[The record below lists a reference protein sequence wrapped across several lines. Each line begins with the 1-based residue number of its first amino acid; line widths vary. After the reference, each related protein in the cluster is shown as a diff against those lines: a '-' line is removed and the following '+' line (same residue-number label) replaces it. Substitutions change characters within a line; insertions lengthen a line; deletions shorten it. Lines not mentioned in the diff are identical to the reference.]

1 MPRPDQPLRV
11 AYLVYR
17 GNPHC
22 GGQGVYTR
30 ELARELTALGHTVEV
45 FSGQPYPDL
54 VDSEQ
59 LTRVPSL
66 DLYRPENP
74 FRVPWP
80 WEFKTRIDIAEF
92 AIMCAAGFP
101 EPYTFSMRVR
111 RLLRDRRAD
120 FDVVHD
126 NQCLGSGVAKMARR
140 RVADARDAAPSRS
153 PSIATSTSRT
163 RRSAWKRFTLHRWYG
178 FIEMQTRGRPPS
190 PAASSP
196 SPSRRGATS
205 SPRWVSTRIGSMSSR
220 SASTRPCS
228 VPAPTCAESPVA
240 S

>member
-54 VDSEQ
+54 VDAEQ

-80 WEFKTRIDIAEF
+80 WEFKTRIDVAEF
-92 AIMCAAGFP
+92 AIMCGAGFP
-101 EPYTFSMRVR
+101 EPTRSAFVS
-111 RLLRDRRAD
+111 
-120 FDVVHD
+120 
-126 NQCLGSGVAKMARR
+126 GSCCATVALTSTSFTTTSVSGPASPRWSTTGGR
-140 RVADARDAAPSRS
+140 CSPRSTIRSRWT
-153 PSIATSTSRT
+153 ATSTSRT
-163 RRSAWKRFTLHRWYG
+163 P
-178 FIEMQTRGRPPS
+178 RGL
-190 PAASSP
+190 
-196 SPSRRGATS
+196 G
-205 SPRWVSTRIGSMSSR
+205 
-220 SASTRPCS
+220 SASR
-228 VPAPTCAESPVA
+228 CAAGTPS
-240 S
+240 ST